1 MRIIVLIFLLSPFY
15 VSAQLIY
22 NHVDRYV
29 KNLDIK
35 TKNTLKISHQLT
47 EPFATDAEKIR
58 AIYIWVGSNIEYDW
72 DLYRNKKLKLK
83 LAKKKIKKRLKR
95 SLKKRKAICSGYSE
109 LFQVLAHAA
118 EIDCEVIEGYSKT
131 RKSELGRIRKADHAW
146 NIAKIN
152 GEWKLFDVTWSTHY
166 ILYPTLTGNI
176 GHPYFMADSEKFN
189 YNHLPLK
196 EYWKLNSHG
205 IDKEKFKNLPLVHGG
220 FFLNSF
226 SLNKN
231 SENGIIE
238 IDVDE
243 PFSIQFSSDK
253 KVRTA
258 EIKLGKKFFEAELTY
273 LSERDYELRYT
284 LPKKGNYY
292 CEIYLD
298 GMPTINYL
306 VKAKKTRANSPL
318 DSHH

>member
-22 NHVDRYV
+22 NHVDRYA
-29 KNLDIK
+29 KNLEIK
-35 TKNTLKISHQLT
+35 TKNTLKISNQLT
-47 EPFATDAEKIR
+47 EPFTTEAEKIR

-83 LAKKKIKKRLKR
+83 LAKKKLKKRLKR
-95 SLKKRKAICSGYSE
+95 SLRKKKAICGGYSE

-118 EIDCEVIEGYSKT
+118 GIDCEVIEGYSKT

-166 ILYPTLTGNI
+166 ILYPTLSGNI

-196 EYWKLNSHG
+196 EYWKLNSYG
-205 IDKEKFKNLPLVHGG
+205 IDKAKFKNLPLVHGG
-220 FFLNSF
+220 FFLDSF

-238 IDVDE
+238 IDVRE
-243 PFSIQFSSDK
+243 PFSIQFSSDQ

-258 EIKLGKKFFEAELTY
+258 EIKLGKKFFAAELTT
-273 LSERDYELRYT
+273 LSEGDYELKYT

-292 CEIYLD
+292 CEVYLD
-298 GMPTINYL
+298 GMPTLTYL
-306 VKAKKTRANSPL
+306 VKAKKTQANRR
-318 DSHH
+318 